1 MKYRDI
7 LRVEKYAGKSKVFVA
22 YATGSR
28 TAPDK
33 LIGEIIAAAYSDRPD
48 VEKIT
53 RIRAAL
59 TDSWTGSAE
68 YARSFDVGVD

>member
-1 MKYRDI
+1 MPLPQAVGRP
-7 LRVEKYAGKSKVFVA
+7 
-22 YATGSR
+22 
-28 TAPDK
+28 PDK

-59 TDSWTGSAE
+59 IDSWTGSTE